1 MLPRSVRSLLAA
13 PLYVLL
19 TLVGYG
25 IRAAIAVHRALFFAL
40 LWAYPEFLLELRDK
54 YIARSNSK

>member
-1 MLPRSVRSLLAA
+1 MLPRSVRSLLAT

-25 IRAAIAVHRALFFAL
+25 IRAAMAVHRALFFAL
-40 LWAYPEFLLELRDK
+40 LWAYPEFLLELREK
-54 YIARSNSK
+54 IIARSGIK